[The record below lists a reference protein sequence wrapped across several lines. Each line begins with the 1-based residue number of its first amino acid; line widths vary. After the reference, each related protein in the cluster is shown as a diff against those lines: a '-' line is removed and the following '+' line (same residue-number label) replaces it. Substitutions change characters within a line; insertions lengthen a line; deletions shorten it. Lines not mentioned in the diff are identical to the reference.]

1 MTISP
6 VVVLHKIS
14 AVLLATMHWLKAALW
29 ATMHWL
35 GGILNHLSIFLLA
48 TLKPLGIWGLGGLA
62 LIDSALVPLPMSM
75 DGVVIGY
82 VAADHR
88 KFLLYCLMSAG
99 ASAIGSLVPYYVGRA
114 GGELFLLKRINRA
127 RYERMRDR
135 FENQEFLAIMI
146 PAMMPPP
153 MPIKLFE
160 FGAGV
165 FEMKPLLFAAAI
177 FSGKFIQFLVCALIT
192 VFYGPEIAH
201 TARRAIHEHFDVVVG
216 IGAAIGLAFLVYVL
230 RKLFD
235 RGRGT
240 PFPIEETLAEDAP
253 AETDSTLIS

>member
-1 MTISP
+1 VSIHP

-14 AVLLATMHWLKAALW
+14 AV
-29 ATMHWL
+29 
-35 GGILNHLSIFLLA
+35 LLA

-82 VAADHR
+82 VASNHG
-88 KFLLYCLMSAG
+88 KFILYCLMAAL
-99 ASAIGSLVPYYVGRA
+99 ASALGSLVPYYVGRA
-114 GGELFLLKRINRA
+114 GGELFLLKRINRD
-127 RYERMRDR
+127 RYEKMRDR

-165 FEMKPLLFAAAI
+165 FEMKPLLFATAI
-177 FSGKFIQFLVCALIT
+177 FCGKMIQFFVCAMIT
-192 VFYGPEIAH
+192 IFYGPAIAD
-201 TARRAIHEHFDVVVG
+201 TARRALHEHRDLV
-216 IGAAIGLAFLVYVL
+216 IGAAAAIGLGFTVYVL

-235 RGRGT
+235 RRRGVK
-240 PFPIEETLAEDAP
+240 FPLEETPESEPEDGDP
-253 AETDSTLIS
+253 TLIT

>member
-1 MTISP
+1 
-6 VVVLHKIS
+6 VLHKIS
-14 AVLLATMHWLKAALW
+14 AVLM
-29 ATMHWL
+29 
-35 GGILNHLSIFLLA
+35 A
-48 TLKPLGIWGLGGLA
+48 TLKPLGVWGLGGLA

-82 VAADHR
+82 VATDHR
-88 KFLLYCLMSAG
+88 KFLLYCVMAAG
-99 ASAIGSLVPYYVGRA
+99 ASAIGSLFPYYVGRA

-165 FEMKPLLFAAAI
+165 FEMKPLLFATAI
-177 FSGKFIQFLVCALIT
+177 FTGKMIQFLVCSIIT
-192 VFYGPEIAH
+192 IFYGPAIAH
-201 TARRAIHEHFDVVVG
+201 TARLALHQHHDTVLG
-216 IGAAIGLAFLVYVL
+216 IGAAIGIGFTVYVL
-230 RKLFD
+230 RKVFD
-235 RGRGT
+235 RRRGVKL
-240 PFPIEETLAEDAP
+240 PLEDEPAEDG
-253 AETDSTLIS
+253 AEIEAIEGADPPPVA

>member
-1 MTISP
+1 VIISP
-6 VVVLHKIS
+6 VAVLHKVS
-14 AVLLATMHWLKAALW
+14 AV
-29 ATMHWL
+29 
-35 GGILNHLSIFLLA
+35 LLA

-82 VAADHR
+82 VASDHR
-88 KFLLYCLMSAG
+88 KFLLYCLMAAA
-99 ASAIGSLVPYYVGRA
+99 ASAVGSMLPYYAGRA

-165 FEMKPLLFAAAI
+165 FEMKPLLFVTAI
-177 FSGKFIQFLVCALIT
+177 FIGKIIQFLVCALVTI
-192 VFYGPEIAH
+192 FFGPAIAH
-201 TARRAIHEHFDVVVG
+201 TARLALREHHEMVLAVA
-216 IGAAIGLAFLVYVL
+216 AAIGLAFTVYVL

-235 RGRGT
+235 RRRGIK
-240 PFPIEETLAEDAP
+240 FPLEETTEDDT
-253 AETDSTLIS
+253 EIESTNPPPVA